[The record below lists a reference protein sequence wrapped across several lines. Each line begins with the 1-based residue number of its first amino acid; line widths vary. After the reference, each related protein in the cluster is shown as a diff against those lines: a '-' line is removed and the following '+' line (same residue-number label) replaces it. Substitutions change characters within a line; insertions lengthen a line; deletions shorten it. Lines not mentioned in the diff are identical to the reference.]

1 MKIKLSLIL
10 PTILITT
17 NLLSNTTSQNNN
29 ITIYND
35 NLRFFDETKK
45 IENINKG
52 IDNIIYDNISTN
64 LIKDSVFISFNKN
77 NIKVL
82 EQDYKFDLVN
92 FNNILQHN
100 INNEITYFDEDNDK
114 KQTKKRGILLSFEHN
129 NSTIKDIETN
139 NILSINSKNIII
151 DKLPNGMIT
160 KPSLIFKTNS
170 DNNYQ
175 NVDANLKYLSYGF
188 NWKADYIFNID
199 NETLTSNG
207 MITINNNTD
216 LNFNNYNLKLIAG
229 KINNIDTP
237 KINPRMMMNRN
248 MALKSLDE
256 YDNNVSHQPFNGYH
270 IYQIPFKVDI
280 NARTQKQINFINFK
294 TNKWKKINKLSINGN
309 NKIFKNNFNQIIT
322 FDNKKEN
329 GLGIPLPEGNV
340 RVYGKNPIDN
350 NITFLGSDKID
361 NTSVNETVEINIG
374 ENFDSIFKSTVIE
387 SNKNFYLMRY
397 NITNNSNEKQSYFI
411 KQNMYNPEYLEPKDV
426 KMYYNSSCVKDKK
439 CNIKELSDNVIIYE
453 INLKENEIY
462 NFKTHFSNK
471 EIINIL
477 N

>member
-139 NILSINSKNIII
+139 NILSIN
-151 DKLPNGMIT
+151 
-160 KPSLIFKTNS
+160 
-170 DNNYQ
+170 
-175 NVDANLKYLSYGF
+175 
-188 NWKADYIFNID
+188 
-199 NETLTSNG
+199 
-207 MITINNNTD
+207 
-216 LNFNNYNLKLIAG
+216 
-229 KINNIDTP
+229 
-237 KINPRMMMNRN
+237 
-248 MALKSLDE
+248 
-256 YDNNVSHQPFNGYH
+256 
-270 IYQIPFKVDI
+270 
-280 NARTQKQINFINFK
+280 
-294 TNKWKKINKLSINGN
+294 
-309 NKIFKNNFNQIIT
+309 
-322 FDNKKEN
+322 
-329 GLGIPLPEGNV
+329 
-340 RVYGKNPIDN
+340 
-350 NITFLGSDKID
+350 
-361 NTSVNETVEINIG
+361 
-374 ENFDSIFKSTVIE
+374 
-387 SNKNFYLMRY
+387 
-397 NITNNSNEKQSYFI
+397 
-411 KQNMYNPEYLEPKDV
+411 
-426 KMYYNSSCVKDKK
+426 
-439 CNIKELSDNVIIYE
+439 
-453 INLKENEIY
+453 
-462 NFKTHFSNK
+462 
-471 EIINIL
+471 
-477 N
+477 